1 MTRTDNVIHPGE
13 ILMEEFIK
21 PNDLSQIQLSEAIN
35 VPAARINT
43 IIKGNRSITAD
54 TALRLGIYFGTGP
67 EFWLNLQNKY
77 DMGIVQK
84 EKSKDLQKIVPLK
97 D

>member
-21 PNDLSQIQLSEAIN
+21 PNDLSQIQLSEAIH